1 MNRCYRRLHA
11 GIERVL
17 AGGAGLCMALL
28 FVIIFVNAMM
38 RYFFG
43 SSLAWGG
50 QLPIFLGIYGVMFGV
65 ALAYL
70 QDRHVRLGLLVDFLP
85 RKLREGLFML
95 VDLSVI
101 VLGGLI
107 AVSGQRFLE
116 SRGGMRI
123 SGMTGLADSL
133 TSLTGLEMFQ
143 ALKTMA
149 PYQFAMT
156 VGGVLLLLAG
166 VLRLIDRLRA
176 WRRPATEPSVPEGG
190 V

>member
-1 MNRCYRRLHA
+1 MSRFYSRFHSGVEML
-11 GIERVL
+11 L

-28 FVIIFVNAMM
+28 FVIIFANAVL
-38 RYFFG
+38 RYFVG

-85 RKLREGLFML
+85 LKAREGLLAL

-101 VLGGLI
+101 VLGALI
-107 AVSGQRFLE
+107 VLSGERFLE

-123 SGMTGLADSL
+123 SGMTGLADNV
-133 TSLTGLEMFQ
+133 TALTGLPMFQ

-149 PYQFAMT
+149 PYQFAMIL
-156 VGGVLLLLAG
+156 GGVLLWLAG
-166 VLRLIDRLRA
+166 ILRLIDRVQA
-176 WRRPATEPSVPEGG
+176 WRQPAVESSMSKGG